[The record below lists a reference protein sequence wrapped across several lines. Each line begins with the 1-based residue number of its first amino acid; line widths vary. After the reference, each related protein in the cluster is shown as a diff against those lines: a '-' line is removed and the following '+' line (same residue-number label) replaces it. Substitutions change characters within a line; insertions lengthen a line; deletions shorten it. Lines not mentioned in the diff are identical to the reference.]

1 MKDTN
6 NTGKLVGALLLGA
19 AIGGILGILFA
30 PDKGSET
37 RKKILSKS
45 NDLTDAL
52 KEKLDEFLEEAKQEA
67 GVLKEKADEMV
78 ENGMAKSEKYEVN
91 L

>member
-1 MKDTN
+1 MKDVN
-6 NTGKLVGALLLGA
+6 NSGKLVGALLLGA

-37 RKKILSKS
+37 RKKILSRS
-45 NDLTDAL
+45 HDLTDAL

-67 GVLKEKADEMV
+67 GILKEKADEMV
-78 ENGMAKSEKYEVN
+78 DNGMSKVEKI
-91 L
+91 